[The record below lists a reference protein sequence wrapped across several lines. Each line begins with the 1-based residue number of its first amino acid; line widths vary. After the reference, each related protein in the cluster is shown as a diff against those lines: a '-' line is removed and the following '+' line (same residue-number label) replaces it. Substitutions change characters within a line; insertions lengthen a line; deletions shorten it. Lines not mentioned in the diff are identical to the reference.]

1 MGRQA
6 GANRWRLRSKSKATP
21 ISKTFATKKEA
32 EDYQKLVSQQLH
44 ESGTRHSEIVLT
56 GSTQK
61 HLQAAL
67 DTGIQPED
75 LKDAAE
81 LWLASTRSAE
91 GKDLTVGEAVDCL
104 LYTSPSPRDS

>member
-32 EDYQKLVSQQLH
+32 EDYQKLVSRQLH

-56 GSTQK
+56 GNTQR

-67 DTGIQPED
+67 ETGIQSED
-75 LKDAAE
+75 LKEAAE
-81 LWLASTRSAE
+81 LWLASTRRAE
-91 GKDLTVGEAVDCL
+91 
-104 LYTSPSPRDS
+104 